1 MGEGITTKTEHEGI
15 LGVMGL
21 FSPDRVVVTQ
31 NCMDDMFTEPSMHES
46 HFLPYVNRKIK
57 NIE

>member
-1 MGEGITTKTEHEGI
+1 MGEGITTKAEHEGI

-31 NCMDDMFTEPSMHES
+31 NCMDDTFTELSIHDS
-46 HFLPYVNRKIK
+46 HFFAVC
-57 NIE
+57 